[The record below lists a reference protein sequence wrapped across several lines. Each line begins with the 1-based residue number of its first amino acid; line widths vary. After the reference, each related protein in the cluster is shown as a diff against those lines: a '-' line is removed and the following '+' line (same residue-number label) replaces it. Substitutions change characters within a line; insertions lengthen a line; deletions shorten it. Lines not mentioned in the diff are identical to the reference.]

1 MYFPDL
7 TPCRYGNGPCS
18 QKSWRAPLLAI
29 GWLEHPHP
37 FTLGDPP
44 AELRSRIKAVIRQNA
59 NHLHP
64 IAFFGLHEC
73 SLCAAIRSCDSS
85 LPGSHTNLFVPGDGV
100 IFAAPGRVED
110 HRGRAPWASTRLSGC
125 RLAQIQ
131 GGSPIGEC
139 GSYAP
144 DLTRHAPSNKA
155 LQLPGHALIDSPL
168 VYAGSQL
175 RRSEISGQRG
185 RQLSS
190 DSLGGERTEEAR

>member
-100 IFAAPGRVED
+100 IFAAPGRVD
-110 HRGRAPWASTRLSGC
+110 HYLEAHSYLPPKQFIDAV
-125 RLAQIQ
+125 LACPDV
-131 GGSPIGEC
+131 GSLKYKEALRVANAGVMPPI
-139 GSYAP
+139 
-144 DLTRHAPSNKA
+144 
-155 LQLPGHALIDSPL
+155 
-168 VYAGSQL
+168 
-175 RRSEISGQRG
+175 
-185 RQLSS
+185 
-190 DSLGGERTEEAR
+190 